1 MINKLISIMLCF
13 TLLTSACAPGRT
25 GNVSTLPTE
34 AATDLYSPIEAVEL
48 APLLSVEAPR
58 LEQTAGAAPIHVS
71 SGQTFVSPA
80 DGLFF
85 TLPVASFILA
95 ELESLEARYGVSLAA
110 QRELDMK
117 RLSLTEETWR
127 LRLNGDRERFRI
139 IHAGDRE
146 EIERL
151 VGLVSDS
158 MTARSDFPW
167 ISVIISG
174 GMLLLG
180 IVVGF
185 VSGFILLK

>member
-1 MINKLISIMLCF
+1 
-13 TLLTSACAPGRT
+13 
-25 GNVSTLPTE
+25 
-34 AATDLYSPIEAVEL
+34 L

-71 SGQTFVSPA
+71 AGQTFVIPA

-139 IHAGDRE
+139 IHTADME
-146 EIERL
+146 EQQRL
-151 VGLVSDS
+151 LNLVQAA
-158 MTARSDFPW
+158 MTENKDFPW
-167 ISVIISG
+167 SAVLFSLGSLAIGIIG
-174 GMLLLG
+174 
-180 IVVGF
+180 
-185 VSGFILLK
+185 GFIAGFFVRN